1 VTGLVQFDQVGGSNL
16 YNPTYQCP
24 CCKAADILGGI
35 QRFLHEVRCGI
46 KNGNP
51 LGRNYGGMYCGPPGK
66 RGRNT
71 ITKKGSHGF
80 YPYTW
85 DWVEALIRRPCHQF
99 SESEIREYVAR
110 SKPVPPIPYNLNREL
125 RDLQAILSAW
135 KSVIRVVPWG
145 W

>member
-1 VTGLVQFDQVGGSNL
+1 VTGLIQFDQVGGNNL

-24 CCKAADILGGI
+24 FCKSADILGGI

-51 LGRNYGGMYCGPPGK
+51 LGRNYGDGYCGSPGK

-71 ITKKGSHGF
+71 VTPKGSQGF

-85 DWVEALIRRPCHQF
+85 DRVEALMRRPCRQS
-99 SESEIREYVAR
+99 SEGAIQGYIAR
-110 SKPVPPIPYNLNREL
+110 ANPSPPPPYNLHQEL
-125 RDLQAILSAW
+125 RDLLLILNTWERLNFVA
-135 KSVIRVVPWG
+135 
-145 W
+145 